1 MFPACSGIRDQG
13 RRSASGGLTTGI
25 HVVFR
30 GLKFEP
36 VAKSRSSGTQISDK
50 RGRFETASDDMLFY
64 KVSCLQYNHYYVKK
78 FVLTFKLNLS
88 NF

>member
-1 MFPACSGIRDQG
+1 MFPAYSGIQDQG

-36 VAKSRSSGTQISDK
+36 VVKSRSSGTQISGK
-50 RGRFETASDDMLFY
+50 RGRFEIASPETCFN
-64 KVSCLQYNHYYVKK
+64 Q
-78 FVLTFKLNLS
+78 
-88 NF
+88 

>member
-1 MFPACSGIRDQG
+1 MFNFVRDQG

-36 VAKSRSSGTQISDK
+36 DADIGQKGT
-50 RGRFETASDDMLFY
+50 F
-64 KVSCLQYNHYYVKK
+64 
-78 FVLTFKLNLS
+78 
-88 NF
+88 